1 MADSD
6 AYLCLV
12 SIRGLPTEFE
22 SGELAAA
29 AASGD
34 GGTGRA
40 GGMERKGGREQRERV
55 AIDRGS
61 GTGWGSVGPRRG
73 SKAWLSWAME
83 NAWKVD
89 EEMVP

>member
-1 MADSD
+1 
-6 AYLCLV
+6 
-12 SIRGLPTEFE
+12 
-22 SGELAAA
+22 
-29 AASGD
+29 
-34 GGTGRA
+34 
-40 GGMERKGGREQRERV
+40 MERKGGREQSERV